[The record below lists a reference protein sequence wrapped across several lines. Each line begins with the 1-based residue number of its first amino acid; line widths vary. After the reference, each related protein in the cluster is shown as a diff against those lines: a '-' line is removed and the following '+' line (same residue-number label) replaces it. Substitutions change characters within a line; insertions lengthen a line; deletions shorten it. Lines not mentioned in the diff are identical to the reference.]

1 MKLKFGI
8 VLIIFTIFF
17 LPNKTLSQNVNFE
30 LKNIVPEELRILKEE
45 YSSIIIGVYMER
57 CVQHL
62 YQSFLRIGLH
72 PAFARKSSFQVCG
85 CSIDTLRSDMS
96 EKDYLDMMYNN
107 TPMSQAL
114 MSSALKT
121 CGEMYA
127 EFYSEEQKKNQED
140 INT

>member
-1 MKLKFGI
+1 MNLKIGI
-8 VLIIFTIFF
+8 ALCIFLLSS
-17 LPNKTLSQNVNFE
+17 LPVKTYSFE
-30 LKNIVPEELRILKEE
+30 LKNIVPKELRILEKE

-62 YQSFLRIGLH
+62 YQSFLGLRFH

-85 CSIDTLRSDMS
+85 CSMDTLRSDMS
-96 EKDYLDMMYNN
+96 EKDYLNMMHKN

-121 CGEMYA
+121 CGEMYG